1 MESYGGGIVVRLI
14 KKLSGL
20 LTVVSIF
27 NVLSSCS
34 ANVKSA
40 NYSNDIK
47 EIKIGVTLYK
57 QDDAFISEISKNIED
72 IAKEKENQGKYK
84 IIVNVADAKGNL
96 INQSNQVDKF
106 VAQNYDVICVN
117 MVDRTAASMIID
129 KAKSANIPIVFFNR
143 EPVEEDM
150 ERWNKLYYVGADA
163 QQSGEMQAN
172 IIINAYKK
180 DNKMVD
186 KNGDGKIQYVMLEGE
201 QGHQD
206 SLIRTEYCIKTIT
219 QNGIELEKL
228 ADDTANW
235 QSAQATTKMSQW
247 IKNFGDKIEVVFS
260 NNDEMALGAI
270 NAINDANIGGKKP
283 LVVGIDGL
291 PKALEAVK
299 NGSMIGTILN
309 DSKKQA
315 NAIFNLAYTL
325 ASHGNVNSIDGLEK
339 GKYIRTPHAEVTS
352 DNVDLYIEN
361 K

>member
-180 DNKMVD
+180 DNRMVD

-206 SLIRTEYCIKTIT
+206 SLIRTEYCIK
-219 QNGIELEKL
+219 NY
-228 ADDTANW
+228 N
-235 QSAQATTKMSQW
+235 
-247 IKNFGDKIEVVFS
+247 
-260 NNDEMALGAI
+260 
-270 NAINDANIGGKKP
+270 
-283 LVVGIDGL
+283 
-291 PKALEAVK
+291 
-299 NGSMIGTILN
+299 
-309 DSKKQA
+309 SKW
-315 NAIFNLAYTL
+315 N
-325 ASHGNVNSIDGLEK
+325 
-339 GKYIRTPHAEVTS
+339 
-352 DNVDLYIEN
+352 
-361 K
+361 